1 MITSISVRRSPNRAP
16 HEAISDSR
24 LPCSRATLSSPASL
38 APSTGYSKVG
48 RSEHKDMVKDVFEKV
63 APKYDVM
70 NDFMSF
76 FMHRMWKDRF
86 VSTLHPFAGQKH
98 LDVAG
103 GTGDVGFRVLKE
115 IRKAEEAFVVQ
126 QNQEYP
132 VKVSATAPRSPRSHR
147 RLFLASSSLPSS
159 LHLALV

>member
-1 MITSISVRRSPNRAP
+1 MITSISVRRSPTRAP

-24 LPCSRATLSSPASL
+24 LPCSRATLSSL
-38 APSTGYSKVG
+38 APLVPSTGYSKVG

-115 IRKAEEAFVVQ
+115 IRKAEEAYVVQ

-147 RLFLASSSLPSS
+147 RLFLASSSLPS